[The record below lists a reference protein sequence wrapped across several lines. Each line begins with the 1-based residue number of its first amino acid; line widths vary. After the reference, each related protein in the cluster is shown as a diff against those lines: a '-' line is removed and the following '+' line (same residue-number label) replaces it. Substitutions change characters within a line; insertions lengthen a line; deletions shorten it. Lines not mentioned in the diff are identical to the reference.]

1 VIARAIVLSVG
12 VVACAA
18 GGARHDT
25 GASAGA
31 ERLTLEVGPARVP
44 CTGEA
49 RTQCLRVR
57 VLPDTAWQL
66 FYSRIDGFD
75 FEDGFRWRLEVE
87 RRRVPNPP
95 ADASSLSYRLVRVI
109 SKERAP

>member
-1 VIARAIVLSVG
+1 MRALVLALG

-18 GGARHDT
+18 RTPSVGAGMQD
-25 GASAGA
+25 GAV
-31 ERLTLEVGPARVP
+31 RMTLEVDAHRVA

-57 VLPDTAWQL
+57 VLPDTSWRL
-66 FYSRIDGFD
+66 FYDRIEGFTY
-75 FEDGFRWRLEVE
+75 EQGYRWRLEVE

-95 ADASSLSYRLVRVI
+95 ADGSSVAYRLVRVI
-109 SKERAP
+109 SRQPE

>member
-1 VIARAIVLSVG
+1 VIARAILPSVG
-12 VVACAA
+12 IVACASR
-18 GGARHDT
+18 GARHDT

-57 VLPDTAWQL
+57 VLPDTAWQT
-66 FYSRIDGFD
+66 FYATIDGFG
-75 FEDGFRWRLEVE
+75 FEEGFRWRLDVE

-95 ADASSLSYRLVRVI
+95 ADASRLSYRLIRVI
-109 SKERAP
+109 SKEPAR

>member
-1 VIARAIVLSVG
+1 MLRGLVVTLG
-12 VVACAA
+12 VMACAA
-18 GGARHDT
+18 HAPGVDTTATNGAVRV
-25 GASAGA
+25 
-31 ERLTLEVGPARVP
+31 TLEVAAHRVP

-57 VLPDTAWQL
+57 TLPDTSWKN
-66 FYSRIDGFD
+66 YSIPIAGFT
-75 FEDGFRWRLEVE
+75 FEEGYRWRLDVE

-95 ADASSLSYRLVRVI
+95 ADGSSLAYRLVRVI